1 LILFAF
7 SLPPAVLLATLLARA
22 VSLWDPLYGAR
33 IVDMAVLA
41 QGIGVMFMA
50 SIAGSLFPMRTL
62 LRLDPAVVFQ
72 R

>member
-1 LILFAF
+1 
-7 SLPPAVLLATLLARA
+7 
-22 VSLWDPLYGAR
+22 
-33 IVDMAVLA
+33 MAVLA